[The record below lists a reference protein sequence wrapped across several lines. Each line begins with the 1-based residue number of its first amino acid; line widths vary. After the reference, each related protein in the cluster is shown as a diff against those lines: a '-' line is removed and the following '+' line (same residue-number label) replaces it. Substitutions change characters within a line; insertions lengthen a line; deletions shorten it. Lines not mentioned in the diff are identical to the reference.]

1 MTDAP
6 AAKRSKT
13 DCASCSLP
21 RNEHGHSKKYPG
33 WCPVVQKFSTR
44 STQASE
50 RPSYGALLALL
61 NESPVKVSSTYE
73 ISQAVPDGKRDLAAQ
88 LFVKS
93 ILDGDAD
100 LVKKQLEPCHQATKC
115 ERSSCC
121 RPEFVLM
128 PVDHGTHTWSVLHL
142 AVDCIGLADNEAEEQ
157 KAEAVLR
164 ALLAHCETLHIHL
177 GESSAER
184 RCPIPEKS
192 DSRSRPL
199 HQAAHIG
206 SKTACD
212 LLIAAGADIFAETR
226 SGWLPVHV
234 ACREKALQPAAGDLV
249 PHLIDKMRTKKVD
262 PSYVGY
268 RILPKG
274 FDKHRA
280 NRQLLG
286 MEPLLQVSAVSGFA
300 FAGPSCS
307 SDSEPLTLGLSEQP
321 ADPAD
326 LDQWLA
332 AVDE

>member
-1 MTDAP
+1 MADAP

-21 RNEHGHSKKYPG
+21 RNEHPHSKKYPG

-50 RPSYGALLALL
+50 RPSFGALLALL

-73 ISQAVPDGKRDLAAQ
+73 ICQAVPDGKRDLAAQ

-121 RPEFVLM
+121 RPELVLM

-142 AVDCIGLADNEAEEQ
+142 AVDCIGLADNEAEVQ

-177 GESSAER
+177 GESSATR

-234 ACREKALQPAAGDLV
+234 ACREKAQPEARELV
-249 PHLIDKMRTKKVD
+249 PHLIAKMRANTRD
-262 PSYVGY
+262 ASYQVRY
-268 RILPKG
+268 QALPKG
-274 FDKHRA
+274 FEKYADRT
-280 NRQLLG
+280 LLD
-286 MEPLLQVSAVSGFA
+286 MPPLPQEAA
-300 FAGPSCS
+300 IAGPS
-307 SDSEPLTLGLSEQP
+307 SDS
-321 ADPAD
+321 
-326 LDQWLA
+326 
-332 AVDE
+332 AVFHGHV